1 MPRDSVSTAPRR
13 GLRLAGFGA
22 VVLAVL
28 VVIAGLALRARA
40 NTRLHEWTEANALPN
55 VSVVTP
61 AAGAAGPAM
70 DFPGR
75 LEAHARAPLYARV
88 PGYLKSWKVDIGAK
102 VKAGQLMAEIEAPDL
117 EQQLLQAKADLASSQ
132 ANAALASSTARRW
145 QSMLASDSVSKQEV
159 EEKNGDLAAKQALV
173 NAARANVDR
182 LQATRDF
189 TRIVAP
195 FDGVV
200 TARNTD
206 VGALINAGSGSGQQL
221 FVVSDISSLRAYVSV
236 PQTYAAVI
244 NAEGKA
250 TLTVPERAGKTY
262 HAEVDASAQS
272 VDPATGTVLVE
283 LSVDNSAGELL
294 PGGYADV
301 RFDAPIASGAALQ
314 VPASA
319 LIFDKE
325 GLRVATVES
334 GDKVAFKRITIA
346 RDLGRTIEVADGL
359 QATDRVIETPPDGVA
374 AGERVHVV
382 DPNASAPAKG
392 EVKAGHEK

>member
-13 GLRLAGFGA
+13 GLRLAGLGA
-22 VVLAVL
+22 VVLAVM

-55 VSVVTP
+55 VSVVMP
-61 AAGAAGPAM
+61 AAGAAGPAIE
-70 DFPGR
+70 FPGR

-132 ANAALASSTARRW
+132 ANAALATSTAKRW

-206 VGALINAGSGSGQQL
+206 VGALINAGSGNGQQL
-221 FVVSDISSLRAYVSV
+221 FVVSDTSSLRAYVSV
-236 PQTYAAVI
+236 PQSYAALI
-244 NAEGKA
+244 NADGKA
-250 TLTVPERAGKTY
+250 TLTVPERTGKTY
-262 HAEVDASAQS
+262 AAAVDASAQA

-301 RFDAPIASGAALQ
+301 RFDAPATMSALQ

-334 GDKVAFKRITIA
+334 GDKVAFKRISIA
-346 RDLGRTIEVADGL
+346 RDLGKTIEVAQGL
-359 QATDRVIETPPDGVA
+359 EATDRVIETPPDGIG
-374 AGERVHVV
+374 AGDSVHVV
-382 DPNASAPAKG
+382 DPNAKAPATG
-392 EVKAGHEK
+392 DAKAKHEK